1 MDRKEYIKRVMPIIK
16 ELGEEKAD
24 IVLDKIAAYL
34 VDAGEENEAAALNA
48 LGIPELFARKFIH
61 SGGEYEIPPFS
72 GDPRKQSAAKP
83 KQQEKQESTKI
94 IENTEEM
101 PPTETVT
108 AAAATTQPK
117 YTPTQPKYSPQQP
130 KTEAASRQASKAD
143 NKKAIIV
150 LAILVLTS
158 PLWLGFMAI
167 FCAIALVF
175 VIAVVIMLLV
185 MTVGGAALTVFG
197 IIRIVSLLP
206 VGLIMIGA
214 GLLLLGLSGIA
225 FIPLLNVCLNTL
237 SDTVRDIRVFVKRVI
252 SIAFE
257 SKAEVSR

>member
-1 MDRKEYIKRVMPIIK
+1 MDRKEYIKRVMPIIN

-24 IVLDKIAAYL
+24 MVLDKIAAYL

-48 LGIPELFARKFIH
+48 LGIPELFARKFTH

-72 GDPRKQSAAKP
+72 GDPRKQSAPKP
-83 KQQEKQESTKI
+83 KQQAKQESAKI
-94 IENTEEM
+94 IEKAEEL
-101 PPTETVT
+101 PPPETVPAIT
-108 AAAATTQPK
+108 
-117 YTPTQPKYSPQQP
+117 TPTQPRSEPVRKQTA
-130 KTEAASRQASKAD
+130 KTD
-143 NKKAIIV
+143 NKKAVIV
-150 LAILVLTS
+150 LALLVLTS

-175 VIAVVIMLLV
+175 VVAVVIMLLV

-197 IIRIVSLLP
+197 VIRIVSLLP
-206 VGLIMIGA
+206 VGLVMIGA

-225 FIPLLNVCLNTL
+225 FIPLLNICLRTL

-257 SKAEVSR
+257 SKTEVSR

>member
-1 MDRKEYIKRVMPIIK
+1 MDRKEYIKRVMPIIS

-24 IVLDKIAAYL
+24 IILDKIATYL

-48 LGIPELFARKFIH
+48 LGIPELFARKFTH
-61 SGGEYEIPPFS
+61 SGGEYEIPPFL
-72 GDPRKQSAAKP
+72 GDPKKQSAPKL
-83 KQQEKQESTKI
+83 KQQTKQESTKT
-94 IENTEEM
+94 IEKNEEL
-101 PPTETVT
+101 PPPNEIVV
-108 AAAATTQPK
+108 A
-117 YTPTQPKYSPQQP
+117 PTQPKYEPEQP
-130 KTEAASRQASKAD
+130 KIEHTRKQTANTD
-143 NKKAIIV
+143 NKKAVLV
-150 LAILVLTS
+150 LALLVLTS

-175 VIAVVIMLLV
+175 VVAVVIILLA

-197 IIRIVSLLP
+197 VIRIVSLLP
-206 VGLIMIGA
+206 VGLVMIGG

-225 FIPLLNVCLNTL
+225 FIPLLNVCLRTL

>member
-16 ELGEEKAD
+16 ELGDEKAD
-24 IVLDKIAAYL
+24 MVLDKIAAYL

-48 LGIPELFARKFIH
+48 LGIPELFARKFTH

-72 GDPRKQSAAKP
+72 GDPRKQTAPKIKTQADHEDAKP
-83 KQQEKQESTKI
+83 
-94 IENTEEM
+94 IENTEQPQPSAPAPSAQPEHK
-101 PPTETVT
+101 P
-108 AAAATTQPK
+108 AQPK
-117 YTPTQPKYSPQQP
+117 YTPVQP
-130 KTEAASRQASKAD
+130 KTEPIRRQPPQTD
-143 NKKAIIV
+143 NKKAVIV

-197 IIRIVSLLP
+197 VIRIVSLLP
-206 VGLIMIGA
+206 VGLVMIGS

-237 SDTVRDIRVFVKRVI
+237 SDTVRDIRVFVKRII

>member
-1 MDRKEYIKRVMPIIK
+1 MDRKEYIKRVMPIIN

-24 IVLDKIAAYL
+24 MALDKIAAYL

-48 LGIPELFARKFIH
+48 LGIPELFARKFTH

-72 GDPRKQSAAKP
+72 GDPRKQSAPKP
-83 KQQEKQESTKI
+83 KQQAKQESAKI
-94 IENTEEM
+94 IEKAEELSH
-101 PPTETVT
+101 PET
-108 AAAATTQPK
+108 APATTI
-117 YTPTQPKYSPQQP
+117 PTQPRSEPVRKQTA
-130 KTEAASRQASKAD
+130 KTD
-143 NKKAIIV
+143 NKKAVIV
-150 LAILVLTS
+150 LALLVLTS

-175 VIAVVIMLLV
+175 VVAVVIMLLV

-197 IIRIVSLLP
+197 VIRIVSLLP
-206 VGLIMIGA
+206 VGLVMIGA

-225 FIPLLNVCLNTL
+225 FIPLLNVCLRTL

-257 SKAEVSR
+257 SKTEVSR

>member
-24 IVLDKIAAYL
+24 IALDKIAAYL

-72 GDPRKQSAAKP
+72 GDPRKQSAPKIKPQDNHEDAKP
-83 KQQEKQESTKI
+83 
-94 IENTEEM
+94 IENTEE
-101 PPTETVT
+101 PPPPETAS
-108 AAAATTQPK
+108 AAPTQQKSEPVQPK
-117 YTPTQPKYSPQQP
+117 YTPVQP
-130 KTEAASRQASKAD
+130 KTEAASRQAPKAD

-185 MTVGGAALTVFG
+185 MTVGGAALTIFG
-197 IIRIVSLLP
+197 VIRIVSLLP

>member
-16 ELGEEKAD
+16 ELGDEKAD
-24 IVLDKIAAYL
+24 MVLDKIAAYL

-48 LGIPELFARKFIH
+48 LGIPELFARKFTH

-72 GDPRKQSAAKP
+72 GDPRKQSAAKVKAQAKHEEARP
-83 KQQEKQESTKI
+83 AEK
-94 IENTEEM
+94 TEEPQ
-101 PPTETVT
+101 PPETAP
-108 AAAATTQPK
+108 AAPTQPK
-117 YTPTQPKYSPQQP
+117 YTPAQPNYEPARNQAA
-130 KTEAASRQASKAD
+130 KTD
-143 NKKAIIV
+143 NKKAVIV
-150 LAILVLTS
+150 LALLVLTS

-185 MTVGGAALTVFG
+185 MTVGGAALTIFG
-197 IIRIVSLLP
+197 VIRIVSLLP
-206 VGLIMIGA
+206 VGLVMIGG

-225 FIPLLNVCLNTL
+225 FIPLLNVCLRTL

>member
-1 MDRKEYIKRVMPIIK
+1 MDRKEYIKRVMPIIN

-24 IVLDKIAAYL
+24 MVLDKIAAYL

-48 LGIPELFARKFIH
+48 LGIPEPFARKFTH

-72 GDPRKQSAAKP
+72 GDSRKQSAPKP
-83 KQQEKQESTKI
+83 KQQAKQESAKI
-94 IENTEEM
+94 LEKAEEL
-101 PPTETVT
+101 PPPEIAP
-108 AAAATTQPK
+108 AA
-117 YTPTQPKYSPQQP
+117 PTQPKYEPARKQAA
-130 KTEAASRQASKAD
+130 KTD
-143 NKKAIIV
+143 NKKAVIV
-150 LAILVLTS
+150 LALLVLTS

-175 VIAVVIMLLV
+175 VVAVVIMLLV

-197 IIRIVSLLP
+197 VIRIVSLLP
-206 VGLIMIGA
+206 VGLVMIGG

-225 FIPLLNVCLNTL
+225 FIPLLNVCLRTL